1 MTGKEQRQTLPN
13 FIYLEKAKQTMEIE
27 HKKTT
32 LEDNA
37 AIYQKG
43 EEREESKS
51 TKQKWKELDTKGKWS
66 FFVDYYLF
74 KLILIVAAAAL
85 LGSLLYTTLK
95 PRPDEQLYVIML
107 DNILDLEGTED
118 YFEKAIEGIGYD
130 PDKNRIML
138 NDSLSS
144 QSASDLSNISTYAFA
159 GTLDVLIAPETAL
172 QNYAKSSLLA
182 PLEELPADILAA
194 IPEEDRFYYTNEK
207 TGELHFYGVRLDDTE
222 FYKTLNKQGY
232 DRSYTFSIT
241 QTGEYMDNA
250 VKLLRYMLGLPAT
263 EE

>member
-1 MTGKEQRQTLPN
+1 MQIQ
-13 FIYLEKAKQTMEIE
+13 

-32 LEDNA
+32 LEDDA
-37 AIYQKG
+37 AIYQKS
-43 EEREESKS
+43 EDREENKS
-51 TKQKWKELDTKGKWS
+51 TKQKWKELDAKGKWN

-74 KLILIVAAAAL
+74 KLIIVIAVVAL

-95 PRPDEQLYVIML
+95 PRPDEQLYVVLL

-130 PDKNRIML
+130 PEKNKIML
-138 NDSLSS
+138 NDSFSS
-144 QSASDLSNISTYAFA
+144 QSPSDMSNISTYAFA
-159 GTLDVLIAPETAL
+159 GTLDVIIAPETAL

-182 PLEELPADILAA
+182 PLEGLPEDILAA

-207 TGELHFYGVRLDDTE
+207 TGELHFYGVCLDNTE

-232 DRSYTFSIT
+232 DRSYTFAIT
-241 QTGEYMDNA
+241 QTGEYIDNA
-250 VKLLRYMLGLPAT
+250 VKLLRYMLGLPAQ